1 MRELTVAKRQMIDE
15 AGREH
20 NYEYMIL
27 IDEMSISDQIRVE
40 SYGVKIL
47 EQEGESSELAN
58 ITPSSARIESLL
70 DLLVRN
76 TVTPCTLRNVV
87 EDWL

>member
-15 AGREH
+15 TGREH

-27 IDEMSISDQIRVE
+27 IDEMPVSDQICVE

-58 ITPSSARIESLL
+58 ITPSSARIERLL

-87 EDWL
+87 DDWL

>member
-1 MRELTVAKRQMIDE
+1 MRELTVAKRQMVDE

-27 IDEMSISDQIRVE
+27 IDEMSLSDQIRVE

-58 ITPSSARIESLL
+58 ITPSSTRIEHLL

-87 EDWL
+87 DDWL

>member
-1 MRELTVAKRQMIDE
+1 MRELTVAKRQLIDE
-15 AGREH
+15 EGREH

-27 IDEMSISDQIRVE
+27 IDEMPVSDQIRVE

-47 EQEGESSELAN
+47 EQEGESSELTN
-58 ITPSSARIESLL
+58 ITPSSARIERLL

-87 EDWL
+87 DDWL